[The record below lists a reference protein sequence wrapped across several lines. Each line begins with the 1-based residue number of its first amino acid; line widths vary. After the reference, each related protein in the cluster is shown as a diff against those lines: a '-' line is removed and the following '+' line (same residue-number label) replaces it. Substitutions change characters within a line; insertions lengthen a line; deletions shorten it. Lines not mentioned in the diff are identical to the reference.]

1 MTDYLTS
8 SLRDRRVKS
17 YSNYYDNFFNGQKEN
32 HQKTRK
38 RIKQSK
44 TKTTKKYKQKQNKT
58 TKNKKRRLLKDSTN
72 LKTRKSKKNKSTS
85 SRSKISDESD
95 SDFIDQESTGSESS
109 FSEILKNQKK
119 INKKSDHDRSGN
131 ESYDE
136 DDESTSELSSSD
148 QENTKLTKI
157 TNKKK
162 KQKKNNH
169 NLAKKK
175 KQKKTTKEKQKQ
187 KQKQKPKPK
196 PKQKQK
202 QTNKIK
208 KQKQRQKTT
217 KLIFREKKYDPK
229 EFYKLNLELQ
239 QNKFL
244 RKLKVHKVK
253 NNLQTQKKF
262 TKQINQLINQKY
274 ESLRS
279 NYKNYK
285 ELRTTKMKNLL
296 FETRKIST
304 ERKEMAQKLIKEL
317 LLEKKSIEQ
326 QLENPPNNSQKK
338 ILENKKTKYLKEH
351 QKEINTLEIEHEK
364 EIHNLK
370 ADQEKKREKVGL
382 LKQKLTLLKQMN
394 KENKVDQEKQ
404 QKQEQ
409 TLFKE
414 LESQRKLHYLLQTM
428 GGISV
433 QKSEKDSFV
442 CICTNP
448 NQTKQLNFKLKIN
461 SCKSKEDSEI
471 QYEPLKIEFSGIIDE
486 NELPDYINS
495 TILFPLEQAPLFLCK
510 VINEVYKN

>member
-17 YSNYYDNFFNGQKEN
+17 YSNYYDNFFQEQKEN

-38 RIKQSK
+38 RRKQSK
-44 TKTTKKYKQKQNKT
+44 KKTTKKSKQKQKKT
-58 TKNKKRRLLKDSTN
+58 TKNKKRRLLKDSNN
-72 LKTRKSKKNKSTS
+72 LKTRKSKISKSTS
-85 SRSKISDESD
+85 SRSKISDGSD
-95 SDFIDQESTGSESS
+95 EDFTDQESTGSESS

-119 INKKSDHDRSGN
+119 INKISDHDTSRN

-136 DDESTSELSSSD
+136 DEESTSELSSSD
-148 QENTKLTKI
+148 QKNTKPQKI
-157 TNKKK
+157 TNQKK
-162 KQKKNNH
+162 KQKKNQKH
-169 NLAKKK
+169 TKQTTKK
-175 KQKKTTKEKQKQ
+175 KQKKAKKEKQKQ
-187 KQKQKPKPK
+187 KQTNNETKTKTNQKR
-196 PKQKQK
+196 KQKQK
-202 QTNKIK
+202 
-208 KQKQRQKTT
+208 QKTT

-229 EFYKLNLELQ
+229 EFEKLNLGLQ

-262 TKQINQLINQKY
+262 SKQINQLINQKY

-285 ELRTTKMKNLL
+285 ELRTTEMKNLL
-296 FETRKIST
+296 FETKKIST
-304 ERKEMAQKLIKEL
+304 DRKKMAQKLINEL

-364 EIHNLK
+364 EINNLK
-370 ADQEKKREKVGL
+370 VDQEKKREKMGL
-382 LKQKLTLLKQMN
+382 LKQKLTLLKQIN

-409 TLFKE
+409 ALFKE

-428 GGISV
+428 GGISA
-433 QKSEKDSFV
+433 QKSEMDSFV

-461 SCKSKEDSEI
+461 NCKSKEDSEI

-486 NELPDYINS
+486 NELPDYING

-510 VINEVYKN
+510 VINEVYKI